1 MHEVAPAL
9 PCRPECHTWHRSVHK
24 IEQAPMPL
32 IKFTCI
38 FPSFLLLLA
47 IKCMTVFSFFK
58 NVHVAGTT
66 GDLGKEFDN
75 IDTAGHSTKF
85 LLCRCFSVLQRSRAE
100 VMLPS
105 VLCCIHVC
113 MQIVS
118 MILSCSG
125 FFISK
130 PLDQSFI
137 FASFSFY
144 TFLFCLK
151 IMIRSC
157 MSPKCTRPHIR
168 PMM

>member
-1 MHEVAPAL
+1 
-9 PCRPECHTWHRSVHK
+9 
-24 IEQAPMPL
+24 
-32 IKFTCI
+32 
-38 FPSFLLLLA
+38 
-47 IKCMTVFSFFK
+47 MTVFSFFK
-58 NVHVAGTT
+58 HVHVAGTT

-85 LLCRCFSVLQRSRAE
+85 LLCRCFSVLQQSRAE

-125 FFISK
+125 FFISNSK

-137 FASFSFY
+137 FCKLLNFY

-157 MSPKCTRPHIR
+157 MSPKCTRP
-168 PMM
+168 